1 MTTIDEIN
9 KMLADKDIDPKLK
22 KRLEERKQILTDN
35 KTVEK

>member
-1 MTTIDEIN
+1 MTIDEIN
-9 KMLADKDIDPKLK
+9 KMLADKNIDPQLK

>member
-1 MTTIDEIN
+1 MTIDEIN

-22 KRLEERKQILTDN
+22 KRLDERKQILTDN

>member
-1 MTTIDEIN
+1 MTIDEIN
-9 KMLADKDIDPKLK
+9 KMLADKDIDPKKK

>member
-1 MTTIDEIN
+1 MTIDEIN
-9 KMLADKDIDPKLK
+9 KMLADKDNEKKKK

>member
-9 KMLADKDIDPKLK
+9 KMLADKNIDPKLK
-22 KRLEERKQILTDN
+22 KQLEKKKQILTDN